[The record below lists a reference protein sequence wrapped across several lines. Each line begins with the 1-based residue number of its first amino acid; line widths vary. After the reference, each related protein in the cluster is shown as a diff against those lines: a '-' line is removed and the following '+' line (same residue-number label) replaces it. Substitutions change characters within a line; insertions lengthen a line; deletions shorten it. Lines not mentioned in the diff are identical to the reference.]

1 MTYSARPPAA
11 WLSGLILMGLV
22 LAPQRGSAQSWSPT
36 GPTGGD
42 VRSLVADPRD
52 PQVVYLGTANGM
64 LYRSEDGGR
73 RWRRP
78 EPGFPARG
86 MSLDDLAVDPQGNL
100 YAGYWE
106 VHGPGGGVAR
116 STDGGAT
123 FSLLEGI
130 AGQGVRAL
138 ALAPSDPS
146 LLVAGTR
153 DGLVRSKDAGR
164 TWSRIS
170 PEADGEIRNVDSVA
184 IDPGDPEILY
194 AGTWHLPW
202 KTTDGGKT
210 WRPTHAGM
218 IDDSDVMTLTLDRRS
233 PRTVYA
239 TACSGIYRSVDGA
252 ERWTKVR
259 GIPGSSRRTR
269 AFAQHAV
276 RPDTFYAGTTEGL
289 WATDDSGASWR
300 LLTEKQLVVN
310 AVLALPDGT
319 LLLGTDGAGVLRSGD
334 GGRAW
339 SASNDG
345 FSERFVS
352 RLLFDSAGGRV
363 LAGILGDRQYGGVLE
378 ARRPEGPWTRVGDG
392 LEGREVFALALA
404 GGEVLA
410 GTDDGVFLSVSHGGQ
425 WRRLPTVADGGDLH
439 PRVHDVAATADRGLL
454 AATSAGLLRSVD
466 GGERWE
472 RKVLGVG
479 GAAEAVAVASSG
491 SRAAIAATSLGFFK
505 SLDGGASWSAV
516 SAGAPEARVQALAFL
531 PGSDRVVFAGT
542 AHGLMRSENQG
553 RTWDYRGGGLPLLDI
568 TGLAL
573 DADGRTIFASEYS
586 QGRLYH
592 STDAGESWAS
602 LSTVGL
608 ASPRVWTLAIDPG
621 APGRLLAAAAA
632 GGVHLWR
639 GAEGGVAAGSQE

>member
-1 MTYSARPPAA
+1 M
-11 WLSGLILMGLV
+11 
-22 LAPQRGSAQSWSPT
+22 
-36 GPTGGD
+36 
-42 VRSLVADPRD
+42 RSLVADPRD

-146 LLVAGTR
+146 VLVAGTR
-153 DGLVRSKDAGR
+153 EGIVRSKDAGR

-184 IDPGDPEILY
+184 IDPVDPETIY

-233 PRTVYA
+233 PRIVYA

-319 LLLGTDGAGVLRSGD
+319 LLLGTDGVGVLRSGD

-352 RLLFDSAGGRV
+352 RLLFDPAGGRL

-392 LEGREVFALALA
+392 IEGREVFALALA

-410 GTDDGVFLSVSHGGQ
+410 GTDDGLFLSVSHGGL

-439 PRVHDVAATADRGLL
+439 PRVHDVAAMTDRVLL

-491 SRAAIAATSLGFFK
+491 SRAAIAATRLGFFK
-505 SLDGGASWSAV
+505 SLDGGATWSAV

-592 STDAGESWAS
+592 STDAGETWTS

-608 ASPRVWTLAIDPG
+608 ASPRVWTLAIDPA